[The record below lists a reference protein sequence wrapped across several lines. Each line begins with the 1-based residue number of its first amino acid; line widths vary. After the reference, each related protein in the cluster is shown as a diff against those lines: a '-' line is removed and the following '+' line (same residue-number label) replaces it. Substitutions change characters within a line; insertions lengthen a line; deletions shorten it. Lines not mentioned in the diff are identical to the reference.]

1 MWTNVSSAN
10 NILLENQRKN
20 LPLQLRGPCKIA
32 SALHLQRI
40 NFNMY
45 IMLELIQIEPLQ
57 FLLIRMEQDV
67 C

>member
-20 LPLQLRGPCKIA
+20 LPLQLRGACEIA